1 MLWYDEFWTF
11 KTPITYQKPTW
22 NHSKLLWLEF
32 FGRRWG
38 PLRSRVS
45 LLSHGTL
52 GKCAKCSRSSVT
64 TTGLRWWEGC
74 KRSYLDLPSAWDIR
88 NWLRKKWNI
97 GVRSRLDRLFQVSGG
112 PCFWGK
118 DTACVIVLR
127 NNLITVCPSILQA
140 NGIFMWSTVSSTLLK
155 LKSTPMPSE
164 KAGYAGSAWTHLC
177 AVGWT
182 FLRLCRHWLGSGPQ
196 VVHFRHGYNDHWPM
210 LRKLEVFQFQWLM
223 IVQVKILIFQNNT
236 TTNAEELPTHLLV
249 FRTLKPIFCPWGHED
264 VTLIHAICNL
274 DGTCTVFDH
283 QSGGIDQESWAI
295 VIFVGHKKGLRIGR
309 ARKSHEKAQ
318 RRWNWM
324 DLWSW
329 NMVTICHNHD
339 LYAVGD
345 MESMV
350 KLINV
355 FLVYQS
361 DRVSLIFTTVLC
373 HIK

>member
-127 NNLITVCPSILQA
+127 NNLITVCPRSRQPRMLWGQTWLVRS
-140 NGIFMWSTVSSTLLK
+140 NGPTEYK
-155 LKSTPMPSE
+155 PKQQKSAATSQDFTGFKKHTCWIDLRNQCNKNRGLE
-164 KAGYAGSAWTHLC
+164 IR
-177 AVGWT
+177 T
-182 FLRLCRHWLGSGPQ
+182 F
-196 VVHFRHGYNDHWPM
+196 HG
-210 LRKLEVFQFQWLM
+210 
-223 IVQVKILIFQNNT
+223 
-236 TTNAEELPTHLLV
+236 
-249 FRTLKPIFCPWGHED
+249 C
-264 VTLIHAICNL
+264 
-274 DGTCTVFDH
+274 
-283 QSGGIDQESWAI
+283 S
-295 VIFVGHKKGLRIGR
+295 
-309 ARKSHEKAQ
+309 
-318 RRWNWM
+318 
-324 DLWSW
+324 
-329 NMVTICHNHD
+329 
-339 LYAVGD
+339 
-345 MESMV
+345 
-350 KLINV
+350 
-355 FLVYQS
+355 
-361 DRVSLIFTTVLC
+361 
-373 HIK
+373 